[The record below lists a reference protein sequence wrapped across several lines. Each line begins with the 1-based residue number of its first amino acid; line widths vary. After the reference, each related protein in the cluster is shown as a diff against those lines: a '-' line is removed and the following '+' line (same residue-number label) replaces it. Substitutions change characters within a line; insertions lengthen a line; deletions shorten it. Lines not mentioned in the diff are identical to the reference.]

1 MSRKLVRTK
10 PDDFVKQIVEA
21 SRRPR
26 EGSEVNNSLLIPSG
40 STLLNLACSDNHKG
54 AFVPGTIVNL
64 IGDTSAGKSFL
75 ALTIL
80 AELCNNPKF
89 DEYELFYDD
98 VEKSLEFDLKKLFGR
113 KFIKRV
119 KLKYSTYAEEVGDNL
134 FNLTIGKNI
143 KPFISIIDSWDA
155 LKSRYEENKE
165 RVNIGKRKKG
175 KKEEGSYGDGKA
187 KLLHKLC
194 RQSISGIEK
203 TKSLLIIVSQTK
215 DNWGFDAM
223 FNPKIVT
230 GGNAIKFFP
239 SHRVWLTIISKIPKK
254 KRDIGVWTRVKVIK
268 NKLTGKRRNIDIPI
282 YDDYGID
289 DITACVRFLTS
300 EFGGEYWET
309 KTRKIDGKEVTAIDA
324 VELDIFL
331 KEKPLVKYIENNNLE
346 NDLRLIVANVWK
358 DIEDSILLNRKSK
371 Y

>member
-1 MSRKLVRTK
+1 MSRKLARTK
-10 PDDFVKQIVEA
+10 SDVFAKQIVDA
-21 SRRPR
+21 SKQS
-26 EGSEVNNSLLIPSG
+26 GGDSEVSNNLLIPSG
-40 STLLNLACSDNHKG
+40 STLLNLACSDNYKG
-54 AFVPGTIVNL
+54 AFVPGTMVNL

-75 ALTIL
+75 VLTIL

-89 DEYELFYDD
+89 DGYELFYDD

-119 KLKYSTYAEEVGDNL
+119 KLKYSIYAEEVGDVL
-134 FNLTIGKNI
+134 FNLTVGKRT
-143 KPFISIIDSWDA
+143 KPFVIIIDSWDA

-175 KKEEGSYGDGKA
+175 EKEEGSYGDGKA

-194 RQSISGIEK
+194 RQSIDGIEK
-203 TKSLLIIVSQTK
+203 TKSLLIVVSQTK

-254 KRDIGVWTRVKVIK
+254 KRNIGVWTRVKVIK

-289 DITACVRFLTS
+289 DITSCVRFLTS
-300 EFGGEYWET
+300 EFGGEYWKT
-309 KTRKIDGKEVTAIDA
+309 KTRKVDGKDITAIDA
-324 VELDIFL
+324 VGLDVFL
-331 KEKPLVKYIENNNLE
+331 REKPLVEYIENNNLE

-358 DIEDSILLNRKSK
+358 DIEESIRLNRKSK